1 MKILYYVY
9 CNIEFKMKMRIILT
23 IYKINNKI
31 KMEKVFYRIK
41 NTLL

>member
-1 MKILYYVY
+1 MKILHYVY
-9 CNIEFKMKMRIILT
+9 CNIEFLT
-23 IYKINNKI
+23 ICKINNKI